1 MTQPSSP
8 LAPYYPNDFDSDPNG
23 KRQPWE
29 AVVKIPFI
37 NGDQLLEVVNAILD
51 ADEKAVSGE
60 LLSNAERRRN
70 LKGQS
75 HTFVP
80 ERDPGYVAPS
90 NKGRSSATEYS
101 AKKRSTNKGAGRSR
115 AGAVE

>member
-1 MTQPSSP
+1 MTEPSSP
-8 LAPYYPNDFDSDPNG
+8 LAPYYPSDFDSDPNG

-37 NGDQLLEVVNAILD
+37 DGDELLEVVEKILD
-51 ADEKAVSGE
+51 ADEKAVAGE

-80 ERDPGYVAPS
+80 ARDPNFVAP
-90 NKGRSSATEYS
+90 NVKGGSGATELTTKKQS
-101 AKKRSTNKGAGRSR
+101 AVKGGRRKR
-115 AGAVE
+115 

>member
-1 MTQPSSP
+1 MIEPSSP

-37 NGDQLLEVVNAILD
+37 DGDKLLDVVNGILES
-51 ADEKAVSGE
+51 DEEGINGE
-60 LLSNAERRRN
+60 LLTNAERRRN
-70 LKGQS
+70 VRGVS

-80 ERDPGYVAPS
+80 KRDGGGETVLS
-90 NKGRSSATEYS
+90 LDVNGS
-101 AKKRSTNKGAGRSR
+101 AKAVRKPAAARKQVKR
-115 AGAVE
+115 

>member
-1 MTQPSSP
+1 MTEPSSP
-8 LAPYYPNDFDSDPNG
+8 LAPYYPSDFASDPNG

-37 NGDQLLEVVNAILD
+37 DGDQLLEVVNKILD
-51 ADEKAVSGE
+51 ADEKAVTGE

-70 LKGQS
+70 IKGQS

-80 ERDPGYVAPS
+80 ERDPNYVAPKV
-90 NKGRSSATEYS
+90 KGVNSGAEFSSRKRGAVKS
-101 AKKRSTNKGAGRSR
+101 DGRKRSRVA
-115 AGAVE
+115 E

>member
-1 MTQPSSP
+1 MTEPSSP
-8 LAPYYPNDFDSDPNG
+8 LAPYYPNDFESDPNG

-29 AVVKIPFI
+29 AIVKIPFI
-37 NGDQLLEVVNAILD
+37 DGDQLLEVVNGILD

-80 ERDPGYVAPS
+80 ERDPNYVPPPTS
-90 NKGRSSATEYS
+90 VQKGRVPKASGKRRST
-101 AKKRSTNKGAGRSR
+101 KKGTKRSKARQ
-115 AGAVE
+115 